1 MRDRNITQEVAVL
14 THLTPGSSA
23 LAAGSSASPA
33 FDASRFQRV
42 KALLQIGTLAG
53 AGTVN
58 IRFQH
63 NSTSVSSHSA
73 WADVNSACVG
83 STFTSAKNGLLSQ
96 LELKLDQQPLVSRYV
111 RAVAT
116 VAVSTWLAGGV
127 VVEGIGS
134 VFEPAS
140 QFNTTD
146 VQESVVY

>member
-1 MRDRNITQEVAVL
+1 M
-14 THLTPGSSA
+14 
-23 LAAGSSASPA
+23 
-33 FDASRFQRV
+33 
-42 KALLQIGTLAG
+42 
-53 AGTVN
+53 
-58 IRFQH
+58 
-63 NSTSVSSHSA
+63 
-73 WADVNSACVG
+73 
-83 STFTSAKNGLLSQ
+83 LSQ